1 MSTRYLTAKLAQQID
16 EELMNTAGA
25 FSIDQLMELAG
36 LACAQT
42 LATVYGK
49 EKYPRVLVCCGPGNQ
64 GGDGLVAA
72 RHLGMFGY
80 KPMIWMPKPG
90 SKDIY
95 KRLHT
100 QCENMR
106 IPTLP
111 ASSSSSSSSS
121 GLAESTL
128 STALAASDVVL
139 DAIFGF
145 SFKPP
150 VRAPFDV
157 ALPLIA
163 RAGLPIVSVDIP
175 SGWDVELGDALS
187 AEDKDKDKGEEEGAG
202 ASAVVALY
210 PDVLVSL
217 TAPKE
222 GVRQFVGRHFL
233 GGRFMPK
240 SLEEKYKLNLPPY
253 PGFAQI
259 VELPRRDD
267 ESSQKL

>member
-1 MSTRYLTAKLAQQID
+1 MSIRYITAKLAQQID
-16 EELMNTAGA
+16 EELMGTAGA

-49 EKYPRVLVCCGPGNQ
+49 ESHPRVLVCCGSGNQ

-80 KPMIWMPKPG
+80 KPTIWMPKPG

-100 QCENMR
+100 QCTNMH

-111 ASSSSSSSSS
+111 PA
-121 GLAESTL
+121 GGAG
-128 STALAASDVVL
+128 AA
-139 DAIFGF
+139 AR
-145 SFKPP
+145 
-150 VRAPFDV
+150 RAPFDA
-157 ALPLIA
+157 ALRLIA
-163 RAGLPIVSVDIP
+163 RAGRPVVSVDIP
-175 SGWDVELGDALS
+175 SGWDVERGADS
-187 AEDKDKDKGEEEGAG
+187 EGGAG
-202 ASAVVALY
+202 GGASGAGQLGGAVLY
-210 PDVLVSL
+210 PDVLLSL

-222 GVRQFVGRHFL
+222 GVRKFAGRHFL
-233 GGRFMPK
+233 GGRFVPRT
-240 SLEEKYKLNLPPY
+240 LEEKYELNLPPY

-259 VELPRRDD
+259 VELPQRDHD
-267 ESSQKL
+267 GPLQVAAQGQ